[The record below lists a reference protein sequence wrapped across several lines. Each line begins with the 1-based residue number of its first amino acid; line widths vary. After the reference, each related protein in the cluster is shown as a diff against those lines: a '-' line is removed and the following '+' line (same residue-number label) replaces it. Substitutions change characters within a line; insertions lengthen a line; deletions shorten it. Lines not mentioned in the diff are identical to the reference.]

1 MRVVPPLLVTRL
13 LTELA
18 PYLTRRGDGSGTFL
32 VSWYHRQFWEAA
44 QAWLF
49 GTGADGDAIKQQRH
63 QELADY
69 LSGFWAD
76 VAKPYSQALKTCI
89 QRPEFFPDEAAADRL
104 VPRQPLVLE
113 GDLLDPS
120 ASSKCKLNV
129 RRIRELVR
137 HLIGSGQIDRLV
149 QELTSPLYIAAKVA
163 LRQVPELLR
172 EYAEAEV
179 VLRQSAAGDHAA
191 SAAAELA
198 KCRATVGRF
207 FKHLEQQPPLFALQM
222 CFQEPDQHPLCIEA
236 GRLLQEL
243 QLQGAAP
250 RVVQW
255 MGKPQHFDP
264 CQLEINEHKG
274 LVKSVCFFRGAGKTG
289 DCIASASEDG
299 TIKITRAVSG
309 EVVLELRAHDGSKV
323 YCLDVCTDGTR
334 MASGGEDATVRLWE
348 TSTGKCLQVLR
359 GHRSK

>member
-1 MRVVPPLLVTRL
+1 VSETELNHLAGLDDAVLAGVYQWWVQPVRVVPPLLVTRL

-18 PYLTRRGDGSGTFL
+18 PYLTRRGDGSGAFI
-32 VSWYHRQFWEAA
+32 VSWYHRLFWEAA

-49 GTGADGDAIKQQRH
+49 QTGADGDTVKRQRH

-69 LSGFWAD
+69 LSGFWAG
-76 VAKPYSQALKTCI
+76 VAKPYREALKTCI
-89 QRPEFFPDEAAADRL
+89 QRPQFFPGEAKADRQ

-137 HLIGSGQIDRLV
+137 HRIGSGQIDRLV

-179 VLRQSAAGDHAA
+179 FLRQSEAGHHAA
-191 SAAAELA
+191 AAAAELS

-207 FKHLEQQPPLFALQM
+207 LKHLEHQPPLFALQM

-250 RVVQW
+250 
-255 MGKPQHFDP
+255 
-264 CQLEINEHKG
+264 QLN
-274 LVKSVCFFRGAGKTG
+274 
-289 DCIASASEDG
+289 
-299 TIKITRAVSG
+299 
-309 EVVLELRAHDGSKV
+309 
-323 YCLDVCTDGTR
+323 
-334 MASGGEDATVRLWE
+334 
-348 TSTGKCLQVLR
+348 
-359 GHRSK
+359 